1 MRKALETKIVVT
13 ILNLLSTVFVIL
25 RAVSRFGILKRALT
39 DDYLILVALTLSW
52 CYTGLQYAGE
62 WCWSHYYETY

>member
-13 ILNLLSTVFVIL
+13 ILNLLSTLFVTL
-25 RAVSRFGILKRALT
+25 RAVSRFGILKRALA

-62 WCWSHYYETY
+62 LCWTRFLQTY